1 MMTSAQKDA
10 ASRLYVGETGEEYFQ
25 HRKGS
30 RQADAQYHS
39 SLLFAARIDPNSIVL
54 DFGCGTGEMLHR
66 IPSCRARIGIE
77 INPAAMMEAKKN
89 GIECHPD
96 LSALSDESVD
106 VAITHHALEHQLI
119 PSSVICELHRV
130 LRRSGKLIIVVPCE
144 DPRKLYFRAWRPRMD
159 VHLYSWTPLSLGNL
173 VTVCG
178 FVVTEAF
185 TETAGYSRFNRWL
198 LAAPILFWAGEKL
211 VARLLGRFNVVCVA
225 RKS

>member
-1 MMTSAQKDA
+1 MTPAQRDV
-10 ASRLYVGETGEEYFQ
+10 ASRLYVGEAGEEYFQ

-30 RQADAQYHS
+30 RQSDAQRHS
-39 SLLFAARIDPNSIVL
+39 SRLFAARIDPDSIVL
-54 DFGCGTGEMLHR
+54 DFGCGTGELLHC
-66 IPSCRARIGIE
+66 IPGCRARIGIE
-77 INPAAMMEAKKN
+77 INGASMMEAKEN
-89 GIECHPD
+89 GIECHSD

-106 VAITHHALEHQLI
+106 VAITHHALEHQLS

-144 DPRKLYFRAWRPRMD
+144 NPRKRRFRAWRRRID

-198 LAAPILFWAGEKL
+198 LAAPILFLAGEKL